1 LRRRLGRWGRLETL
15 PNLIRTH
22 AYAEF
27 SLDTYAA
34 MVGLSGPLDG
44 WVVWHETTGIAERV
58 ERLHIMRP
66 DGSESRTLATRP
78 ATLGSCEPDRWCDIN
93 DTDPDAECTDAL
105 LEAEGDLCTHPAAI
119 HEVVLSPRGKLAV
132 RGVIVHPGHDGYSQ
146 SRWIVDLPAELRH

>member
-1 LRRRLGRWGRLETL
+1 
-15 PNLIRTH
+15 
-22 AYAEF
+22 
-27 SLDTYAA
+27 